1 MYLALVPG
9 IFLALYLGLTIP
21 IRYGRRWARVSVWF
35 LAGLGLISLAA
46 PVDSIV
52 GTILTFT
59 GAGIDFGVI
68 VLLATKQSRALFPR
82 RQRLGISEARSSR
95 LPPRNRQPGGMAREH
110 DVANESDR
118 IDQRVR
124 DHEGRRTTKSL
135 IQAPEEQAHRGVADE
150 RPETLVQ
157 VVAAAYQRT
166 DEQRPIVAPAQFFQL
181 AQEIPD
187 DEDLFEHGVLGG

>member
-59 GAGIDFGVI
+59 GAS
-68 VLLATKQSRALFPR
+68 TS
-82 RQRLGISEARSSR
+82 
-95 LPPRNRQPGGMAREH
+95 
-110 DVANESDR
+110 
-118 IDQRVR
+118 
-124 DHEGRRTTKSL
+124 
-135 IQAPEEQAHRGVADE
+135 AHRPSRHQAEPRVL
-150 RPETLVQ
+150 PE
-157 VVAAAYQRT
+157 
-166 DEQRPIVAPAQFFQL
+166 APAAGNQRS
-181 AQEIPD
+181 AM
-187 DEDLFEHGVLGG
+187 